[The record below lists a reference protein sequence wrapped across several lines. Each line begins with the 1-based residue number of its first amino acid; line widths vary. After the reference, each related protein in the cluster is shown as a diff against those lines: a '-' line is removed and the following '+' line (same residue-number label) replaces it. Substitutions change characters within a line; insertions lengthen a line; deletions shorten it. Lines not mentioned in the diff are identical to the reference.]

1 MKEGD
6 KRLSKKRIR
15 IAKAGANLF
24 SKKGFAE
31 TSMEDIS
38 AAAKLSKAGIYH
50 YFSSKTDLLF
60 FILDTFMDIVL
71 DNLEEELDAIGD
83 GIAKARRLIFRH
95 IELYPKHMAEAKTL
109 FFDAKNLPPRLF
121 NIIVQKERRYNQI
134 AVKVISEN
142 FGPSVEKDRVTTI
155 TYIILSMC
163 NSIYAWYNPKCTIK
177 PRELSEIIFKM
188 LTAGVLELPKGKR
201 QAAGRSILNTGRN
214 SSETRQ
220 LPDAEE

>member
-1 MKEGD
+1 MKESG
-6 KRLSKKRIR
+6 KGLSKKRTK

-60 FILDTFMDIVL
+60 FILDSFMDIVL
-71 DNLEEELDAIGD
+71 DNLEEELDAIND
-83 GIAKARRLIFRH
+83 GMAKVRRFIFRH
-95 IELYPKHMAEAKTL
+95 VELYPKHMSEAKTL

-121 NIIVQKERRYNQI
+121 NAIVQKERKYNQV
-134 AVKVISEN
+134 AVKVLSET
-142 FGPSVEKDRVTTI
+142 FSLSAEKDRATTI

-163 NSIYAWYNPKCTIK
+163 NSIYLRYDPKCTIA
-177 PRELSEIIFKM
+177 PEDLSEIIFKM

-201 QAAGRSILNTGRN
+201 QPASRCMKR
-214 SSETRQ
+214 R
-220 LPDAEE
+220 